1 MAMHLFHPDAMLSN
15 ELRCR
20 NTAIAKLK
28 AIATTTATTTGS
40 SSTNL
45 QAQLCLIINSFFL
58 YNK

>member
-28 AIATTTATTTGS
+28 AIATATATTTAAA
-40 SSTNL
+40 
-45 QAQLCLIINSFFL
+45 AQISKHSCV
-58 YNK
+58 